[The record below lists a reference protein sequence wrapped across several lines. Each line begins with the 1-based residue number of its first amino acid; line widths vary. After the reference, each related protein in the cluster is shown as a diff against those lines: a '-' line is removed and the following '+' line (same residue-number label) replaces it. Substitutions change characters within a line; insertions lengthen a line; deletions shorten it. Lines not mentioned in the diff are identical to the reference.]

1 MRKFVLIWFG
11 QLVSTIGSYMSEF
24 ALTLWA
30 WSLTGSATALALV
43 GFFSLLPRIF
53 ISLFAG
59 IIVDRANRKHLIM
72 LGDAI
77 AASSTLGILILH
89 LSGNLAIWHLYIAAL
104 VNGGF
109 GQIQQLAYSTS
120 ITLLVS
126 PQNYTRANSMN
137 SAVHYGSNII
147 APAIAGVLY
156 PIIGLTGILLID
168 LATFGVAIATLV
180 WIRIPQ
186 VRRAESAK
194 GAKVAEEAG
203 EVNKLRVFWSEVTF
217 GIRYIWQRD
226 SLRTLLLVTT
236 AFWLAHDL
244 GGAVFSPMILA
255 RSDNDARILGA
266 ISSAAGIGGVTG
278 AVVLSAWGGTK
289 RRVKGM
295 LAGFMGA
302 GVAKT
307 IFGLGQSLTVWLPAQ
322 FCSSLNFPLL
332 GSSKTALL
340 METVPPEFQGRVFAA
355 DELVVK
361 LVSAIA
367 TLMAGLLSDRFFEP
381 AMKSETILS
390 SLFTPIFG
398 NGAGAGMALLYVG
411 CALAMF
417 LVGAIA
423 FQLPQLKQLEDEVLS
438 LGLFAISQMSIYY
451 FFAHNAISF
460 LKNLS
465 IH

>member
-1 MRKFVLIWFG
+1 MRKFTLIWFG
-11 QLVSTIGSYMSEF
+11 QLVSTIGSYMSDF

-43 GFFSLLPRIF
+43 SFFFLVPRIF

-59 IIVDRANRKHLIM
+59 ILVDRANRKHLMI

-77 AASSTLGILILH
+77 AAISTVAILLLH
-89 LSGNLAIWHLYIAAL
+89 LTGQLAIWHLYLAASI
-104 VNGGF
+104 NGGF

-137 SAVHYGSNII
+137 SVVHYGSNII

-156 PIIGLTGILLID
+156 PIIGLGGILPID
-168 LATFGVAIATLV
+168 LATFVVAIATLV

-186 VRRAESAK
+186 VEVEEAE
-194 GAKVAEEAG
+194 GAEEA
-203 EVNKLRVFWSEVTF
+203 EVGRLNTLWQEITF

-226 SLRTLLLVTT
+226 SLRTLLVVT
-236 AFWLAHDL
+236 ALFWFAHDL
-244 GGAVFSPMILA
+244 GGAISSPMILA
-255 RSDNDARILGA
+255 RSNNNSQALSAILS
-266 ISSAAGIGGVTG
+266 IAGIGGVTG

-289 RRVKGM
+289 RRVNGM

-307 IFGLGQSLTVWLPAQ
+307 IFGLGQNLTIWLPAQ

-332 GSSKTALL
+332 GSSETALW
-340 METVPPEFQGRVFAA
+340 MEAVPPRLQGRVFAA
-355 DELVVK
+355 NSLVLE

-367 TLMAGLLSDRFFEP
+367 TLMAGLLSDGILEP
-381 AMKSETILS
+381 AMQSETILS
-390 SLFTPIFG
+390 SLFAPIFG
-398 NGAGAGMALLYVG
+398 RSAGAGMALLYVS
-411 CALAMF
+411 CAIAMF
-417 LVGAIA
+417 LAGAIGYR
-423 FQLPQLKQLEDEVLS
+423 LPQLKQLESE
-438 LGLFAISQMSIYY
+438 AY
-451 FFAHNAISF
+451 
-460 LKNLS
+460 
-465 IH
+465 